1 MQKLDSE
8 LLDHL
13 KVDVAGAIEGAQNA
27 QMKEIRGLG
36 ERLSGLEL
44 LLLEAKRLVQEQQKL
59 AAAFVQNQQRASG
72 LRDNSILPDL
82 CASHRQQLN
91 VMKDNH
97 QQIISIC
104 NRTAKAKNE
113 LSDNLHKRMKWVV
126 FIQNK
131 ISEVGQSIVMHVEEL
146 KRLLRKLDVIGKVF
160 HSVEILGFYVKPLFV
175 ESRSSKTTVFINF
188 SGSECY

>member
-1 MQKLDSE
+1 MISYRSLQKLDSE

-126 FIQNK
+126 FIQVCTVLKFQEFTLTTFFLQNSVRLSYLL
-131 ISEVGQSIVMHVEEL
+131 ITTL
-146 KRLLRKLDVIGKVF
+146 KRCF
-160 HSVEILGFYVKPLFV
+160 HGIF
-175 ESRSSKTTVFINF
+175 SK
-188 SGSECY
+188 

>member
-1 MQKLDSE
+1 MNFEQNGICDQNM
-8 LLDHL
+8 LLIKYL
-13 KVDVAGAIEGAQNA
+13 LYIWF
-27 QMKEIRGLG
+27 LFFT
-36 ERLSGLEL
+36 LEL

-91 VMKDNH
+91 VMRENH

-131 ISEVGQSIVMHVEEL
+131 ITDNSNSIGE
-146 KRLLRKLDVIGKVF
+146 
-160 HSVEILGFYVKPLFV
+160 
-175 ESRSSKTTVFINF
+175 
-188 SGSECY
+188 

>member
-1 MQKLDSE
+1 MISFFF
-8 LLDHL
+8 
-13 KVDVAGAIEGAQNA
+13 
-27 QMKEIRGLG
+27 
-36 ERLSGLEL
+36 SSLEL

-91 VMKDNH
+91 VMRENH

-131 ISEVGQSIVMHVEEL
+131 ITDNSNSIGEYKAKFVKFNVCL
-146 KRLLRKLDVIGKVF
+146 SKVF
-160 HSVEILGFYVKPLFV
+160 SSHKKIHPNDNVK
-175 ESRSSKTTVFINF
+175 I
-188 SGSECY
+188 

>member
-1 MQKLDSE
+1 MLFDFFS
-8 LLDHL
+8 
-13 KVDVAGAIEGAQNA
+13 
-27 QMKEIRGLG
+27 
-36 ERLSGLEL
+36 SSLEL

-91 VMKDNH
+91 VMRENH

-131 ISEVGQSIVMHVEEL
+131 ITDNSNSIGEYKTKFVKFNVCL
-146 KRLLRKLDVIGKVF
+146 FLRCF
-160 HSVEILGFYVKPLFV
+160 HLTKKSTQMIM
-175 ESRSSKTTVFINF
+175 
-188 SGSECY
+188 